1 MIGGCER
8 LAARIVW
15 VCNMTTFFLVI
26 KCYDFGQDD
35 LGIEA
40 LGFVSHRE

>member
-15 VCNMTTFFLVI
+15 VCNMITFFLVI
-26 KCYDFGQDD
+26 KCCFDFGQDD
-35 LGIEA
+35 LGIEV
-40 LGFVSHRE
+40 LVFCVPS